1 MIKPLSRIF
10 FISLLLASVAM
21 TGCATTQDLDKVRAD
36 VQTAMDRAASA
47 EAAARQAQSSADA
60 ALAAA
65 NRAEKAAQDA
75 KAASEATD
83 EKIDRMFKQ
92 TMNK

>member
-1 MIKPLSRIF
+1 MMRPFTRVCF
-10 FISLLLASVAM
+10 VTLLLASVAM
-21 TGCATTQDLDKVRAD
+21 TGCATTKDLEAVRANA
-36 VQTAMDRAASA
+36 QAAMDRAAGA
-47 EAAARQAQSSADA
+47 EAAAKKAQSSADA

-65 NRAEKAAQDA
+65 NRAEQAAQEA
-75 KAASEATD
+75 KAASQATD

>member
-83 EKIDRMFKQ
+83 QKIDRMFKQ

>member
-21 TGCATTQDLDKVRAD
+21 TGCATTKDLDQVRAD
-36 VQTAMDRAASA
+36 VQTAMDRAANA
-47 EAAARQAQSSADA
+47 EAAAKQAQSSADA